1 MKTHALVPVANK
13 DHTEDQIEENV
24 NKNANNNNSE
34 EEEQEEEESEM
45 ETLNGFRIS
54 KERIKVTFKA
64 VPKPKEYVR
73 EVDEQTYR
81 EYKQKLKKD
90 KARKERIMNLTEEDK

>member
-1 MKTHALVPVANK
+1 
-13 DHTEDQIEENV
+13 
-24 NKNANNNNSE
+24 
-34 EEEQEEEESEM
+34 M

-73 EVDEQTYR
+73 EVDE
-81 EYKQKLKKD
+81 
-90 KARKERIMNLTEEDK
+90 